1 MNNYDDIIGKINVSL
16 KYKSKNVRLK
26 WGKIWDY
33 KNLVGEVVVQYI
45 EKVILELI
53 EIKI

>member
-1 MNNYDDIIGKINVSL
+1 MNNFDAIIGKINASL

-26 WGKIWDY
+26 WGKRDY
-33 KNLVGEVVVQYI
+33 KNLVGEVVLHVI
-45 EKVILELI
+45 VKVILELI